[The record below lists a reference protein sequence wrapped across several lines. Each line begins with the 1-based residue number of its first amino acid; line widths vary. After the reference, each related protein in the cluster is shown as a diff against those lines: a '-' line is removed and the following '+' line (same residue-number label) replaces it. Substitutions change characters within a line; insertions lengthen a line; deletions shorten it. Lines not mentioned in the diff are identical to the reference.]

1 MIEILSATALA
12 SVQDLGRD
20 GYLRYGVGT
29 SGAMDR
35 VALATGNILLG
46 NPENSAAI
54 EIPMFPFQVRFLE
67 DIAFALTGAD
77 AHTELDGQA
86 IPPWWTLQARKGQVL
101 SLSAPK
107 HGARCYLALAGGID
121 VPVMLGSRSTQLRGE
136 FGGYCGRTL
145 RQGDVISAIA
155 STERGDAFTT
165 LPAAGFG
172 VEPPEFAL
180 LQGDIESIA
189 HATRTFVRVLPAA
202 EYDCY
207 EDASLES
214 FWRQDWKITSQ
225 SDRYGY
231 RLAGEALVTKQ
242 TLEQRSNGIVPGVIQ
257 VPHSGQ
263 PIIQLRDAQPSGGY
277 PKIGTVIEADLWRLG
292 QARPGTQLHFVQ
304 TTYDEALSALDEVH
318 DYLGKVRRLTELYL
332 LSKR

>member
-1 MIEILSATALA
+1 VIEILSATALA

-35 VALATGNILLG
+35 LALSVANILLG

-77 AHTELDGQA
+77 ADAELDGRA
-86 IPPWWTLQARKGQVL
+86 VPPWWTLQARKGQVL
-101 SLSAPK
+101 SLGAPK
-107 HGARCYLALAGGID
+107 YGARCYLAVAGGID
-121 VPVMLGSRSTQLRGE
+121 VPLVLGSRSTQLRGE
-136 FGGYCGRTL
+136 FGGHAGRTL
-145 RQGDVISAIA
+145 RQGDVLGAISSLERSELFKAI
-155 STERGDAFTT
+155 
-165 LPAAGFG
+165 PAAGLG
-172 VEPPEFAL
+172 VEPPDFAL
-180 LQGDIESIA
+180 ALGDQESA
-189 HATRTFVRVLPAA
+189 AQTTRTFVRVLPAA

-207 EDASLES
+207 EDASLQS
-214 FWRQDWKITSQ
+214 FWNQDWKITSQ

-242 TLEQRSNGIVPGVIQ
+242 TLEQRSHGIVPGVIQ

-277 PKIGTVIEADLWRLG
+277 PKIGTVIEADMWRLG
-292 QARPGTQLHFVQ
+292 QARPGTQLRFVQ
-304 TTYDEALSALDEVH
+304 TSYDDALAALDAVRN
-318 DYLGKVRRLTELYL
+318 YLDKVARLVELYL